1 MKRFLCAVAVLVGGM
16 VPGAGAFA
24 DAAADLG
31 RLAADARDEAVKV
44 RGLEA
49 KNPIQSHVASRGEI
63 EKYVVGR
70 IHDTGAQRSFDLTGA
85 SLSALGV
92 IAPTYQVGEFVVRMA
107 REQVAG
113 FYDCERR
120 TLFIADWIPAFL
132 QRPTLVHEVTH
143 ALQDQNFGIARY
155 LQPKDGLSEPYGAMA
170 TLIEGD
176 ATAVMMESMAGTA
189 LHGDDGDRITKVIDK
204 MSTLLSLVSGL
215 GDIPVVLRDSLLF
228 PYIGGLRLVLTLR
241 GSGDWGPVNAL
252 YRRPPLSTEQ
262 VLHPD
267 KLRGETRDDPI
278 EVGLH
283 GVAGPGAGW
292 RRLGTDILGE
302 LGIRLVLEQ
311 SLQKAVA
318 ATAAEGWGGDR
329 FVGWRKGRSSVVMLW
344 AVVWDTEAD
353 AVEGEA
359 ALRATK
365 KPPVRLERRGDALVG
380 VWGEATGREDVMI
393 ASAWKVLK
401 RTPVHDLDAW
411 IKAL

>member
-1 MKRFLCAVAVLVGGM
+1 MKRVLFLVVLLVGVLVPGGR
-16 VPGAGAFA
+16 AFA
-24 DAAADLG
+24 DGTAELG
-31 RLAADARDEAVKV
+31 RLAEDARVEAVKV

-49 KNPIQSHVASRGEI
+49 KSPIRSRVADRAEI
-63 EKYVVGR
+63 QKYVVGR

-92 IAPTYQVGEFVVRMA
+92 IPPTYEVGGFVVRMA

-170 TLIEGD
+170 ALIEGD
-176 ATAVMMESMAGTA
+176 ATAVMMESMAGTP
-189 LHGDDGDRITKVIDK
+189 LRGDDGDRITTVIDK
-204 MSTLLSLVSGL
+204 MSSLLSLVSGL
-215 GDIPVVLRDSLLF
+215 GDVPAVLRDSLLF
-228 PYIGGLRLVLTLR
+228 PYIGGLRLVLTVR
-241 GSGDWGPVNAL
+241 GPGDWGPVNAL
-252 YRRPPLSTEQ
+252 YARPPLSTEQ
-262 VLHPD
+262 VLHPE

-283 GVAGPGAGW
+283 GGAGPGAGW
-292 RRLGTDILGE
+292 KRLGSDILGE
-302 LGIRLVLEQ
+302 LGIRLALEQ
-311 SLQKAVA
+311 SLEKGAA
-318 ATAAEGWGGDR
+318 ATAAAGWGGDR
-329 FVGWRKGRSSVVMLW
+329 LVAWRKGRTAVVMLW

-353 AVEGEA
+353 AVKGEA

-380 VWGEATGREDVMI
+380 VWGEATGREDAMI

-401 RTPVHDLDAW
+401 RTPVHTLDAW